1 MSNFKIVNGRWVNAQ
16 EERINLLE
24 AIELE
29 STIIKVRYFVGNKKL
44 SSDKIDIIMSVL
56 HNNPI
61 EDRVML
67 EAVNSLN

>member
-56 HNNPI
+56 HNNPT